1 MTRYLVC
8 LAMLITPAA
17 PAAAQTLTAEQVLEK
32 TRAAYASLKT
42 VHIVAEREESA
53 YGGARSSGATSE
65 CELAAKGNRYY
76 ARFKLGGSDA
86 IVVSDGSN
94 IWRVLASRKEW
105 TKVSAAS
112 LVDSNDEEEN
122 ASPKDLHEI
131 LEGTLLTHFLMT
143 AKTAKNAV
151 LAKEEDFK
159 IGRAKVRCYLVR
171 GENDKINFEL
181 WIDRQTF
188 LVVRAKEQRKTAE
201 GLLEV
206 STKVKRLDVDQ
217 AIDDS
222 QFAFAPQP
230 DWKEVEMLALP
241 GEQRMLLT
249 GERAANF
256 ALKTL
261 DGEPVTLAGLHGKVV
276 VLDFW
281 ATWCGP
287 CRAEL
292 PSIEKLRT
300 EFGDSVQFYG
310 VNDEEAST
318 VKKFVKDKN
327 MQMPVLL
334 DSKHDVHRSYGVRA
348 IPNVL
353 IIGPDG
359 VIRQHFIGGRDVLVL
374 RRAIKAVLDGK
385 A

>member
-8 LAMLITPAA
+8 LAILAA

-32 TRAAYASLKT
+32 TRAAYASLKA
-42 VHIVAEREESA
+42 VHIVAEREEAA
-53 YGGARSSGATSE
+53 YGGARSFSATSE

-76 ARFKLGGSDA
+76 ARFKLANNDA
-86 IVVSDGSN
+86 IVVSDGNN
-94 IWRVLASRKEW
+94 IWRVLASRKQW
-105 TKVSAAS
+105 TQVLAAS
-112 LVDSNDEEEN
+112 LEDSSDEEEGAD
-122 ASPKDLHEI
+122 ASPQDLHGI

-143 AKTAKNAV
+143 AKTAQNPV
-151 LAKEEDFK
+151 LVKEEDFK
-159 IGRAKVRCYLVR
+159 MGRAKVRCYLVR
-171 GENDKINFEL
+171 GQNDKINFEL
-181 WIDRQTF
+181 WIDQQSF

-201 GLLEV
+201 GLMEV
-206 STKVKRLDVDQ
+206 STKVKRLDINQ

-230 DWKEVEMLALP
+230 DWKEVEMLVLP

-261 DGEPVTLAGLHGKVV
+261 DGEPVTLAGLQGKVV

-292 PSIEKLRT
+292 PSIEKLRA

-310 VNDEEAST
+310 VNDEQAST
-318 VKKFVKDKN
+318 VKKFISENKY
-327 MQMPVLL
+327 QMPVLL
-334 DSKHDVHRSYGVRA
+334 DSKRDVHRNYGVHA
-348 IPNVL
+348 IPNIL

-374 RRAIKAVLDGK
+374 RKAIRAVLDGK

>member
-1 MTRYLVC
+1 L
-8 LAMLITPAA
+8 
-17 PAAAQTLTAEQVLEK
+17 
-32 TRAAYASLKT
+32 SL
-42 VHIVAEREESA
+42 
-53 YGGARSSGATSE
+53 
-65 CELAAKGNRYY
+65 
-76 ARFKLGGSDA
+76 
-86 IVVSDGSN
+86 
-94 IWRVLASRKEW
+94 
-105 TKVSAAS
+105 
-112 LVDSNDEEEN
+112 
-122 ASPKDLHEI
+122 
-131 LEGTLLTHFLMT
+131 
-143 AKTAKNAV
+143 AKTAKDPV
-151 LAKEEDFK
+151 LAKQEDFK
-159 IGRAKVRCYLVR
+159 IGGAKVRCYLVR
-171 GENDKINFEL
+171 GHNDQISFEL
-181 WIDRQTF
+181 WIDEKSF
-188 LVVRAKEQRKTAE
+188 LVVRAKEQRKIAE
-201 GLLEV
+201 GLMQV
-206 STKVKRLDVDQ
+206 STKVKRLDIDQ

-222 QFAFAPQP
+222 QFAFTPQP

-261 DGEPVTLAGLHGKVV
+261 DGEQVTLAALQGKVV

-300 EFGDSVQFYG
+300 EFGDTVQFYG

-334 DSKHDVHRSYGVRA
+334 DSRRDVHRSYGVRA
-348 IPNVL
+348 IPNLL

-359 VIRQHFIGGRDVLVL
+359 VIRQHFVGTRDVLVI